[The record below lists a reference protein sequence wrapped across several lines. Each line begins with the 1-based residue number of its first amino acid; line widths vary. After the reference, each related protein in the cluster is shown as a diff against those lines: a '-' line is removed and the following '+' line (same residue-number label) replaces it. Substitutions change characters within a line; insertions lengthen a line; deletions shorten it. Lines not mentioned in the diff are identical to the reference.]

1 MIKFTKKWCHRKQ
14 DDSLCETIAAECGLP
29 KSIAALLVHR
39 GLENPEQV
47 DLFFNATLA
56 NLPSP
61 FLMKGMDEA
70 VKIIYEAILE
80 QRPVFIYGDYDVD
93 GTTGIAVLAI
103 FLRNLG
109 LNVHYY
115 QPNRLTD
122 GYGLHSSFLKLMQK
136 ETDNRAGVLITVDC
150 GISDIE
156 VIQEAKQ
163 LKFTI
168 IVTDHHRPPS
178 VLPPADTILNPVQND
193 CDFPFKHLAG
203 VGISFYLTMGLRS
216 YLAEKGFWESK
227 EPPNLKELLDLV
239 ALGTVS
245 DMVRL
250 QGVNRI
256 LVKAGLEVLN
266 TKIRPG
272 IIKLCKV
279 SGINGKEIT
288 AEDIGYRLAPRINAA
303 GRIGDPGRALELL
316 LTDDI
321 DRAWQLA
328 NELDNE
334 NSKRKY
340 LGDQVYKEASA
351 IANDLVI
358 QGKKSLIIGDENW
371 HPGVIGIA
379 ASRLL
384 SQFYRPTIIFSIADK
399 LAKGSGRSVS
409 ALNIH
414 EILEECEDLIVE
426 YGGHKAAAGLSIK
439 KENIYKFTELFEEK
453 VSDTISKENL
463 IPTVWIDHQVTNG
476 EIYKKPFI
484 EWYVRLEPFG
494 IGNEEPIFTS
504 SGQIKN
510 PKIVGQNHL
519 KFSWKDNGS
528 GSFYEGIGFDL
539 GSLFPQINK
548 NETAEIA
555 FTLHRNYF
563 RGKEE
568 WQLQIADLRTCSA

>member
-1 MIKFTKKWCHRKQ
+1 MIDLSKKWCHREQ
-14 DDSLCETIAAECGLP
+14 DDSLCETIATECGLP
-29 KSIAALLVHR
+29 KSIAALLMHR
-39 GLENPEQV
+39 GLESPEQI
-47 DLFFNATLA
+47 DSFFNATLA
-56 NLPSP
+56 DLPSP
-61 FLMKGMDEA
+61 FLMKGMNEA
-70 VKIIYEAILE
+70 VKIIHEAILE
-80 QRPVFIYGDYDVD
+80 QRPIFIYGDYDVD

-103 FLRNLG
+103 FLRDLG
-109 LNVHYY
+109 LNVHCY

-122 GYGLHSSFLKLMQK
+122 GYGLHSSFLKLMQ
-136 ETDNRAGVLITVDC
+136 EAADNRAGVLITVDC

-163 LKFTI
+163 LGFTI
-168 IVTDHHRPPS
+168 IVTDHHRPPAI
-178 VLPPADTILNPVQND
+178 LPSADTILNPVQSD
-193 CDFPFKHLAG
+193 CDFPFKQLAG
-203 VGISFYLTMGLRS
+203 VGVSFYLTMGLRS
-216 YLAEKGFWESK
+216 YLAEKGFWETK

-245 DMVRL
+245 DMVQL

-256 LVKAGLEVLN
+256 LTKAGLEILN

-316 LTDDI
+316 ITNDEN
-321 DRAWQLA
+321 RAQQLA
-328 NELDNE
+328 SELDKE
-334 NSKRKY
+334 NSKRKA

-351 IANDLVI
+351 IAHDLLK
-358 QGKKSLIIGDENW
+358 QGKKCLIIGDENW

-384 SQFYRPTIIFSIADK
+384 NQFHRPTIIFSISDE

-409 ALNIH
+409 AINMH
-414 EILEECEDLIVE
+414 AILEECEDILVE

-439 KENIYKFTELFEEK
+439 NENINKFKELFEEK
-453 VSDTISKENL
+453 VSETISEENL
-463 IPTVWIDHQVTNG
+463 KPTVWIDQQVTNG
-476 EIYKKPFI
+476 EIYKKPFMD
-484 EWYVRLEPFG
+484 WYLRLEPFG
-494 IGNEEPIFTS
+494 MGNAEPVFTS

-510 PKIVGQNHL
+510 PKVVGQNHL
-519 KFSWKDNGS
+519 KFSWKENGS
-528 GSFYEGIGFDL
+528 FHEGIGFDL
-539 GSLFPQINK
+539 GPLLPQIN
-548 NETAEIA
+548 NNGEAEIA

-568 WQLQIADLRTCSA
+568 WQLQIADLRPYQS